1 MKKGSYSA
9 VVFVVAAATLVAALP
24 SASLAQS
31 AVPVAQDRPAEP
43 DAQKRPA
50 VPDAQ
55 ERRRNIRYME
65 GVLAQAVR
73 VGAEQVGKELE
84 RVDPNAVTALL
95 GTPRARGFLI
105 DGHGVFFDVE
115 VPDMDQSLVTSL
127 VMSQREQLIGNAAD
141 SLRAAI
147 RAMPE
152 GQTMQQVQTALQFL
166 AGTGVTK
173 DAQAVPPLPP
183 GQTVAAPVI
192 LTNPR
197 KVYRAAVIDSV
208 VGAMLGYS
216 VQMNLAPDEWLT
228 VAARGVEPTGPL
240 QGLQESTTIT
250 VRVKGSDLAIYHSD
264 PARRAE
270 IREKV
275 KNEAK
280 VF

>member
-1 MKKGSYSA
+1 MNKGISSS
-9 VVFVVAAATLVAALP
+9 VACLAAVAALYAVLP
-24 SASLAQS
+24 APLLAQS
-31 AVPVAQDRPAEP
+31 ATV
-43 DAQKRPA
+43 
-50 VPDAQ
+50 DAQ

-65 GVLAQAVR
+65 GVLVQAVK

-84 RVDPNAVTALL
+84 RYDPNGVSALL
-95 GTPRARGFLI
+95 GIPRARGFVL

-115 VPDMDQSLVTSL
+115 VPDMDRSTVAS
-127 VMSQREQLIGNAAD
+127 VIMSQREQLIGNAAD

-166 AGTGVTK
+166 AGTGVTRES
-173 DAQAVPPLPP
+173 AVQSSAP
-183 GQTVAAPVI
+183 GQVVAAPVI
-192 LTNPR
+192 LTDPR

-228 VAARGVEPTGPL
+228 VAARGVEPSGPL

-250 VRVKGSDLAIYHSD
+250 VRVKGADLAIYHSD
-264 PARRAE
+264 PSRRVE
-270 IREKV
+270 IQEKV
-275 KNEAK
+275 KADAK

>member
-9 VVFVVAAATLVAALP
+9 VVFVVAAAMLVAVVP

-31 AVPVAQDRPAEP
+31 AVPDAQERPAVP

-166 AGTGVTK
+166 SGTGVTK
-173 DAQAVPPLPP
+173 DAQAVPSLP
-183 GQTVAAPVI
+183 GQTVSAPVI

-275 KNEAK
+275 KNDAK

>member
-1 MKKGSYSA
+1 MKKGLYSSVA
-9 VVFVVAAATLVAALP
+9 GLAVAAALGALLP
-24 SASLAQS
+24 SPALAQS
-31 AVPVAQDRPAEP
+31 AAPVE
-43 DAQKRPA
+43 
-50 VPDAQ
+50 AQ

-65 GVLAQAVR
+65 GVLVQAVK

-84 RVDPNAVTALL
+84 RYDPNGVSALL
-95 GTPRARGFLI
+95 GMPRARGFLL
-105 DGHGVFFDVE
+105 DGHGIFFDVE
-115 VPDMDQSLVTSL
+115 VPDMDRSTVAS
-127 VMSQREQLIGNAAD
+127 VIMSQREQLIGNAAD

-173 DAQAVPPLPP
+173 ESGMQPPVPGPV
-183 GQTVAAPVI
+183 VAAPVL
-192 LTNPR
+192 LTDPR
-197 KVYRAAVIDSV
+197 KVYRAAVIDSI

-228 VAARGVEPTGPL
+228 VAARGVEPSGPL

-250 VRVKGSDLAIYHSD
+250 VRVKGADLAIYHSD
-264 PARRAE
+264 PSRRAE
-270 IREKV
+270 IQEKV
-275 KNEAK
+275 KGDAK